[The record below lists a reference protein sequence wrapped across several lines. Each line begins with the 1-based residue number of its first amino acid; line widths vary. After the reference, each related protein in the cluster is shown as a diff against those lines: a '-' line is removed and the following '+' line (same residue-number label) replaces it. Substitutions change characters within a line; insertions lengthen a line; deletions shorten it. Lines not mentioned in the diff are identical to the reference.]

1 MHKFKKFKDNNMHEV
16 TRIIAIRHGQT
27 DWNVA
32 GRLQGQTDIALNA
45 DGLAQARQLAGAMQ
59 DESMD
64 AIFSSDLMRASQT
77 AKIVAQDRA
86 IVVVENPALRERH
99 FGCFQGM
106 TFAQIEEQA
115 PDAANAWKKRIPDFI
130 PGEHLDIPAAKGESL
145 RTFFDRVIHV
155 VDTIAA
161 KHLGQNIV
169 LVTHGGVL
177 DVIYRAAAHL
187 DIQAPRTWSLG
198 NTSVSRLLW
207 SPHGKLK
214 LLSWADT
221 SHLDQMDERC
231 QMELAE
237 LEPDS
242 KTWQISNHHRLIVDK
257 FALKT
262 HW

>member
-1 MHKFKKFKDNNMHEV
+1 MHEV
-16 TRIIAIRHGQT
+16 THIIAIRHGQT

-32 GRLQGQTDIALNA
+32 GKLQGQTDIALNA
-45 DGLAQARQLAGAMQ
+45 DGIAQARQLAASMQ
-59 DESMD
+59 EESID
-64 AIFSSDLMRASQT
+64 AIYSSDLMRASQT
-77 AKIVAQDRA
+77 AKIVAQGRTLA
-86 IVVVENPALRERH
+86 VVENSGLRERH

-106 TFAQIEEQA
+106 TFAQIEEQE
-115 PDAANAWKKRIPDFI
+115 PDAANSWKQRSPDFI
-130 PGEHLDIPAAKGESL
+130 PGEHLDTHAAKGESL
-145 RTFFDRVIHV
+145 RTFFDRVIDA

-187 DIQAPRTWSLG
+187 DIQAPRTWRLG

-221 SHLDQMDERC
+221 SHLDQMEKRY
-231 QMELAE
+231 QVELAE
-237 LEPDS
+237 TEPNS
-242 KTWQISNHHRLIVDK
+242 K
-257 FALKT
+257 A
-262 HW
+262 